1 MTRPYVTAQD
11 IHGMD
16 TRRQAP
22 YHKPIPPSRTVSS
35 TWSKEEPRHLFLE
48 TLPNKHDKIPHLWTV
63 YRSEPDHLSRWN
75 CQGAFHSQN
84 WWEHLRL
91 QFSIVSR
98 CLRGRLLDV
107 WPLHHRLIC
116 RVWKIHWLT
125 EWLRDWLSDWLTK
138 RRSNRQTYVVGQT
151 ATMFLP
157 DSTVVLI
164 FAVKMM
170 DHFPN
175 VSLNNNGA
183 SMHRL
188 RVR

>member
-1 MTRPYVTAQD
+1 MVWIPEDRHPITSESLPPVPFPVPDQRRNHDTSSSRRCQTSTTRYHTYGQFTGLNQTTYQD
-11 IHGMD
+11 EIARAPFIH
-16 TRRQAP
+16 
-22 YHKPIPPSRTVSS
+22 RTGENIWDFSS
-35 TWSKEEPRHLFLE
+35 VLLA
-48 TLPNKHDKIPHLWTV
+48 DV
-63 YRSEPDHLSRWN
+63 
-75 CQGAFHSQN
+75 
-84 WWEHLRL
+84 WEVDWI
-91 QFSIVSR
+91 F
-98 CLRGRLLDV
+98 V